1 MTLAVPLLNSQIE
14 AASRFWSE
22 GWESKELVQLKQ
34 VFPKPLEAIKLKA
47 VVLNVLYGTNIMAIL
62 RVGQCLEEKL
72 KATNT
77 TGPDLVEELVT
88 EISAVTNR
96 KHYSFVAKFAHFF
109 IDPDLPILDQYAE
122 YMVQRHLGAGQSKNP
137 KRYLKFAEDIEK
149 LKQLAGLSCNCAQ
162 LDAFLWIAGEYWG
175 WKGNPK
181 LKIST
186 DLMPYFQRLQ
196 EDPGSEP
203 TLRDLLGLS
212 ASKA

>member
-1 MTLAVPLLNSQIE
+1 MTLAVPLLNSQLE

-34 VFPKPLEAIKLKA
+34 AFPNPLEAIKLKA

-72 KATNT
+72 KVSNA
-77 TGPDLVEELVT
+77 TGPDLVEELVA
-88 EISAVTNR
+88 EIAAVTKR
-96 KHYSFVAKFAHFF
+96 RHYSFVAKFAHFF

-122 YMVQRHLGAGQSKNP
+122 YMVQRHLGAAQSKNP
-137 KRYLKFAEDIEK
+137 KRYLKFAADIEK
-149 LKQLAGLSCNCAQ
+149 LKELAGLSCDCTQ
-162 LDAFLWIAGEYWG
+162 LDTYLWIAGEYWC

-186 DLMPYFQRLQ
+186 DLNPLFQRLQ
-196 EDPGSEP
+196 EDPASEP
-203 TLRDLLGLS
+203 TLRDLLGL
-212 ASKA
+212 ADSK